1 MRKQK
6 LIEKLYSEIEE
17 LRKSQKALYEKMLE
31 REELFE
37 KKSRKKILKDYDV
50 AILVKN
56 HKTYILQKGEEEKR
70 VRSYTLRQDA
80 GSYPILEIE
89 ELLY

>member
-1 MRKQK
+1 
-6 LIEKLYSEIEE
+6 
-17 LRKSQKALYEKMLE
+17 MLE
-31 REELFE
+31 MEELFE

-50 AILVKN
+50 AMLVKD